1 MYMYLF
7 TIYIYIYSDIKL
19 KLVSEV
25 SETLTVF
32 NSYSYDV
39 VFLVS
44 ETDTLQHN
52 ETNRYD

>member
-7 TIYIYIYSDIKL
+7 TIYIYCDIKL

-25 SETLTVF
+25 SEHGY

-39 VFLVS
+39 MFLVS
-44 ETDTLQHN
+44 ETDTLEQN